1 MCEFLDKAGNE
12 QIKALFNKWKV
23 QVEDDESYHLSDVD
37 NQEKSKLKYFSGKK
51 TRLVPPDIVKRAI
64 MRLDR
69 IDAATCID
77 DLRFPP
83 SHHLE
88 KLSGNRDG
96 QWSIRINDQWRVCFL
111 FENGIDHN
119 VEIVEYH

>member
-1 MCEFLDKAGNE
+1 MIRLRENNLDRYK
-12 QIKALFNKWKV
+12 QCV
-23 QVEDDESYHLSDVD
+23 YTLSMIVSFADKET
-37 NQEKSKLKYFSGKK
+37 EKIFSGKK

-83 SHHLE
+83 S
-88 KLSGNRDG
+88 
-96 QWSIRINDQWRVCFL
+96 
-111 FENGIDHN
+111 FENGIAHN
-119 VEIVEYH
+119 VEIVDYH